1 MPAPEHSAFQPPPR
15 CAVVDL
21 GSNSVRLVVYEGPGR
36 NPVTLFNEKAVLR
49 LGRGLQTTGLLN
61 PEGVAQ
67 ALQVMRRYGAIARA
81 MRAHPFEV
89 LATAAV
95 RDASNGPAFVADLQ
109 ALLPGVPIRVLPGDQ
124 EAALSAAGVLCG
136 IPGADGVLADI
147 GGGSLELV
155 RLHGGG
161 TTHGCSLRLGVIRL
175 ADRAAADLARA
186 RAIVQDDL
194 AGIAWLPE
202 GTGRDLYLVGGAWR
216 ALAHIHMAQSG
227 YPLAIVHHYA
237 ITRESARELAG
248 ALAGSSRR
256 ILERLPGAPRR
267 RIEDL
272 PYAGIVLRRLLRAI
286 MPRRVVFCATGIRE
300 GWLMRHAPDAAPAED
315 PVLDACRD
323 LAAPLARDPA
333 LPAALLAWTA
343 PLFPNQGAEAAR
355 LRHAAC
361 LISDAGAYDHPEYRA
376 EQAFLRVLHHPGIAF
391 DHPTRAFLAL
401 VLATRY
407 EAAPNA
413 AFRQPAL
420 GLLDTAAI
428 HQAEL
433 LGLALRLAYTLCA
446 GATGLLLGTALRPE
460 PGRLVL
466 RLPADGGSTGGVF
479 AGEGVQRRLDR
490 LAQALGVS
498 AAIQA
503 G

>member
-1 MPAPEHSAFQPPPR
+1 MPAPTSSHASPR
-15 CAVVDL
+15 RSAVVDL
-21 GSNSVRLVVYEGPGR
+21 GSNSVRLVVYEGRGR
-36 NPVTLFNEKAVLR
+36 SAVTLFNEKAVLR

-67 ALQVMRRYGAIARA
+67 ALQVMWRYGAIARA
-81 MRAHPFEV
+81 MRAEPFEV

-95 RDASNGPAFVADLQ
+95 RDASNGAAFVAGLQ
-109 ALLPGVPIRVLPGDQ
+109 ALLPGVPIRVLPGEQ
-124 EAALSAAGVLCG
+124 EAALSAAGVLAG

-175 ADRAAADLARA
+175 ADRAGADLARA
-186 RAIVQDDL
+186 RDIVQGDL
-194 AGIAWLPE
+194 AGVAWLPE
-202 GTGRDLYLVGGAWR
+202 GAGRDLYLVGGAWR
-216 ALAHIHMAQSG
+216 ALAHIHMAQTG
-227 YPLAIVHHYA
+227 YPLAIVHQYA
-237 ITRESARELAG
+237 ITREAARELAG
-248 ALAGSSRR
+248 ALASSSKR

-272 PYAGIVLRRLLRAI
+272 PYAGVVLRRLLRAV

-300 GWLMRHAPDAAPAED
+300 GWLMGLAGDAAGAED
-315 PVLDACRD
+315 PVLDACRE

-333 LPAALLAWTA
+333 LPPALLAWTA
-343 PLFPNQGAEAAR
+343 PLFPSQGSQAAR

-361 LISDAGAYDHPEYRA
+361 LVSDTGAYDHPEYRA
-376 EQAFLRVLHHPGIAF
+376 EHAFLRLLHHPAIAF

-401 VLATRY
+401 TLATRY
-407 EAAPNA
+407 EAASNA
-413 AFRQPAL
+413 PFRQPAL
-420 GLLDTAAI
+420 ALLDPAAI
-428 HQAEL
+428 HQADV

-446 GATGLLLGTALRPE
+446 GAAGLLHGTALRPE

-466 RLPADGGSTGGVF
+466 RLPPAGGASGGVF

-498 AAIQA
+498 AATET